1 MIQIRMQTWGTGQEA
16 LVLFHGWGFDSHIWL
31 AFIPLLQ
38 RINPAIQI
46 IAVDLPGFG
55 GTPRLEWG
63 VFKKE
68 LLQRLPAKNTL
79 LGWSLGGLFAT
90 RLTIEAPD
98 RVKQLINIAT
108 SPYFIRDAA
117 WPGVVREQ
125 LDAFY
130 DHFQKNPERTRTQFV
145 VSQMGTLR
153 SKTPSLSSSVCTDI
167 KEDNGLLQGL
177 QVLQQWDLRQDLY
190 SINVPTSYIFGR
202 LDTIVPHR
210 VRTVMQNQYPNFEY
224 YLLNQAAHMPFLS
237 HPEELLTVLPLAQEP
252 C

>member
-1 MIQIRMQTWGTGQEA
+1 MNQIRMQTWGAGQKT

-38 RINPAIQI
+38 RINPATQI

-55 GTPRLEWG
+55 GTPCLGWR
-63 VFKKE
+63 VFKEE
-68 LLQRLPAKNTL
+68 LLQRLPAKSTV

-108 SPYFIRDAA
+108 SPYFIRDAV
-117 WPGVVREQ
+117 WPGVVRQQ
-125 LDAFY
+125 LDAFF
-130 DHFQKNPERTRTQFV
+130 DQFQKNPEQTRTQFV
-145 VSQMGTLR
+145 ASQMGMLK
-153 SKTPSLSSSVCTDI
+153 SKTLSLSSSECADI
-167 KEDNGLLQGL
+167 KGDNGLLQGL
-177 QVLQQWDLRQDLY
+177 EVLQQWDLRQDLY

-210 VRTVMQNQYPNFEY
+210 VRSIMQNQYPTFDY
-224 YLLNQAAHMPFLS
+224 HLLDHAAHIPFLS
-237 HPEELLTVLPLAQEP
+237 HPEELLTVLPLA
-252 C
+252 